1 MFDWNDLRHFL
12 AAARLGST
20 VAASESL
27 GMSQSTVSRRIA
39 SLEKALGAKLFHK
52 SVSGYRL
59 TELGR
64 DLVPFAERAELE
76 ADAIQ
81 MLVEQKSRIITGTI
95 KITTNE
101 TVADLVLMPSLA
113 EFAELYPDIKVNVI
127 ISPRRLDLKAGEA
140 DVALR
145 TAQNPARD
153 GLVARRISSFP
164 WAIYCSQD
172 YAKAHGVPLP
182 EELWRHK
189 AIAMDG
195 PIEHIAPFEWLLK
208 NVARPSIVARTNDLT
223 NLLAAVRSGLGL
235 SALPCATGEAD
246 PELIRCIGPDP
257 AINSCLWL
265 VTAAHVEDEPTIR
278 AFSSFIAG
286 KAQMIIKLLDVVDSS
301 PGKVSI
307 AQK

>member
-12 AAARLGST
+12 AAARGGST
-20 VAASESL
+20 VAAAESL
-27 GMSQSTVSRRIA
+27 GVSQSTVSRRIA
-39 SLEKALGAKLFHK
+39 SLEKTLRAKLFHK

-64 DLVPFAERAELE
+64 DLVPFAERAECETE
-76 ADAIQ
+76 AIR

-101 TVADLVLMPSLA
+101 TVADLVLTPSLA
-113 EFAELYPDIKVNVI
+113 EFVELYPDIRVNVI
-127 ISPRRLDLKAGEA
+127 VSPRRFDLKAGEA

-145 TAQNPARD
+145 TAQNLATD

-164 WAIYCSQD
+164 WAIYCSQG
-172 YAKAHGVPLP
+172 YAKVHGVPIP
-182 EELWRHK
+182 EELSRHR

-208 NVARPSIVARTNDLT
+208 NVARPSIVARTNDLP
-223 NLLAAVRSGLGL
+223 NLLAAVRAGLGL

-246 PELIRCIGPDP
+246 PELIRCMGPNE

-265 VTAAHVEDEPTIR
+265 ATAAHMKDEPTIR
-278 AFSSFIAG
+278 AFSSFIVG
-286 KAQMIIKLLDVVDSS
+286 RSQMIIKLLDVVDNS
-301 PGKVSI
+301 PVKPGITHK
-307 AQK
+307 